1 MINKTPLRNV
11 SFLIIILMLLSQSG
25 NSQAITRH
33 QESFNV
39 CSAITWQSL
48 SITRNQFDW
57 NCKELFGDRIVEL
70 RGSGPDVDT
79 WFISPAL
86 NLSDCNEPYLSFDY
100 LIEDRAGNFD
110 VLYSTNFA
118 GNINSQEV
126 LEADWNALAINLFDA
141 SQDPNLS
148 NYLRHPAIPLDQACG
163 FEQVYIAFRLK
174 VENSDRFDFHIDK
187 VILTSDYY
195 TEITEAVR
203 NKVRCASFKTLLSE
217 RISNHKV
224 IPYTD
229 IEFDV
234 WDSHYTTDIRI
245 NDNGDQLIVWDM
257 YSDNPNGQ
265 DPYEHILGRDQ
276 DPGSDIEVE
285 GSFYNREH
293 SFPKSWWGGTQD
305 AAQFSDIHF
314 VIPADKQVNLIRF
327 NYPYGETDN
336 AVETTRNGSRIGF
349 SNSPDYNDIIF
360 EPIDAYKGDL
370 ARMALYVATRYENQ
384 IDIWETQNSRGDD
397 ALDGVEYTAFEPFY
411 LELLLKW
418 HNDDPVSKKEI
429 DRNNAV
435 FAIQGNRNPFIDHP
449 EYVRLIYGA
458 QDGSSCESQVT
469 TTTQDERLSPS
480 ALFPN
485 PTTQSF
491 TIKLPDELSEASL
504 EIFSQAGNIVFKTL
518 VKSNQLL
525 NFHEADGL
533 YFVKIRS
540 DKNKKTYYS
549 KFIKQSGL

>member
-1 MINKTPLRNV
+1 LMTKNPLHCFSYIV
-11 SFLIIILMLLSQSG
+11 LILMFLSNPG
-25 NSQAITRH
+25 HSQAITRH
-33 QESFNV
+33 LESFNV
-39 CSAITWQSL
+39 CSDITWQSL

-70 RGSGPDVDT
+70 RGSGPEVET

-86 NLSDCNEPYLSFDY
+86 NLSDCKEPYLSFEY
-100 LIEDRAGNFD
+100 LIEDKAGNFE

-126 LEADWNALAINLFDA
+126 LEADWNALSINLYDA
-141 SQDPNLS
+141 SQDPDLS
-148 NYLRHPAIPLDQACG
+148 NFLLHPAIPLEQACG
-163 FEQVYIAFRLK
+163 FDEVYIAFRLK
-174 VENSDRFDFHIDK
+174 VENSDRFDIHLDK

-195 TEITEAVR
+195 TEITEAVVD
-203 NKVRCASFKTLLSE
+203 KVRCASFKTLLSD

-245 NDNGDQLIVWDM
+245 NDDGDQFILWDM

-265 DPYEHILGRDQ
+265 DPYEHILGRDR

-293 SFPKSWWGGTQD
+293 SFPKSWWGGTTE

-336 AVETTRNGSRIGF
+336 PVETTRNGSKIGF
-349 SNSPDYNDIIF
+349 SNSPDYNEIIF

-384 IDIWETQNSRGDD
+384 IDLWETQNSRGDD
-397 ALDGVEYTAFEPFY
+397 ALDGNEYSVFEPFY

-418 HNDDPVSKKEI
+418 HNEDPVSKKEI

-435 FAIQGNRNPFIDHP
+435 YAIQGNRNPFIDHP

-458 QDGSSCESQVT
+458 QDGSSCSSQVT
-469 TTTQDERLSPS
+469 TATQNDRLSPG

-485 PTTQSF
+485 PTAHSI
-491 TIKLPDELSEASL
+491 TITLPDDLSEANL
-504 EIFSQAGNIVFKTL
+504 EIINQAGMIVFKTL
-518 VKSNQLL
+518 IRSNQTLDL
-525 NFHEADGL
+525 GISDGL

-540 DKNKKTYYS
+540 EKTGKTYYT
-549 KFIKQSGL
+549 KLLKQWRL